1 MKNPLNWWGVLLL
14 AALLLGSGCSMRK
27 SSGDIRVQGSGI
39 QPELGFACC
48 DQGLDEARRLF
59 AQQGVVQQLKALH
72 AAVAIPAS
80 DFSPERAALVR
91 QISQQGIPVVA
102 GLALPADEGYYLNA
116 DNAPQAAARFADFEQ
131 WTRAQQ
137 LTWAAVGLDIEPNFG
152 QLAQLREHRWRL
164 IATLAQRSVA
174 MRRMERAQQAYAQLV
189 EQIRASGYPV
199 QTYQMPYV
207 PAERGVHTTLADR
220 LLATPEVSGDQDY
233 VMLYTSFARPAGA
246 AVIRSLG
253 QQARGI
259 AIGSTSGPG
268 IPGEG
273 FGPLDWSEF
282 SSDLIVAS
290 HFTRH
295 IGVYNLEGC
304 VRQGFLPRL
313 LTLDWSQTVV
323 IPAASVQRAS
333 QRIALVRSVLRV
345 GSNVIYLI
353 AVALVVIGLLWH
365 VRGKRK
371 LHRGTPTT

>member
-1 MKNPLNWWGVLLL
+1 MKNPLSWQGVLLL
-14 AALLLGSGCSMRK
+14 AAMLSGSGCSVRRN
-27 SSGDIRVQGSGI
+27 SGDIRVQGPGI
-39 QPELGFACC
+39 QPELGFGCC

-102 GLALPADEGYYLNA
+102 VLALPADEGSYLNA

-137 LTWAAVGLDIEPNFG
+137 LHWAAVGLDIEPNFG
-152 QLAQLREHRWRL
+152 QLAQFREHRWRL
-164 IATLAQRSVA
+164 IATLAQRSLA
-174 MRRMERAQQAYAQLV
+174 MGRMERAQQAYAQLV

-246 AVIRSLG
+246 AVIRLLG
-253 QQARGI
+253 QQAWGI

-268 IPGEG
+268 TPGEG
-273 FGPLDWSEF
+273 FGPLDWAEF

-304 VRQGFLPRL
+304 VHQGFLPRL

-323 IPAASVQRAS
+323 IPAASVQRAN
-333 QRIALVRSVLRV
+333 QRIGLVRAVLWV
-345 GSNVIYLI
+345 GSNLFYLI
-353 AVALVVIGLLWH
+353 AVALIVIWLLWR
-365 VRGKRK
+365 VRGKQN
-371 LHRGTPTT
+371 LDRGTPTT